1 MDESVAYGAKIRAT
15 IQPSSLS
22 FHNNAVR
29 ASSNPHAISRSCLP
43 LPTFAIIPPSPVPP
57 HRLHPRPAYARMH
70 AIFPNHGTDNIAI
83 ELRHCMVTLN
93 NANMSGSD

>member
-15 IQPSSLS
+15 MQPSSLS

-57 HRLHPRPAYARMH
+57 HRLHPRP
-70 AIFPNHGTDNIAI
+70 
-83 ELRHCMVTLN
+83 RHDLHTRGCTL
-93 NANMSGSD
+93 SFRTTEQTI